1 MVGRPEYLKAEG
13 SNSEQPITNTDYRL
27 PDTERRSPM
36 KPSIHTPP
44 CDEIIVLKEKVAAL
58 EAWRSNTEVDLK
70 AIQDVISQ
78 VRLLMA
84 LSIGGGGLSILTLGV
99 TFVLLVT
106 GK

>member
-1 MVGRPEYLKAEG
+1 MKAAEHVG
-13 SNSEQPITNTDYRL
+13 T
-27 PDTERRSPM
+27 
-36 KPSIHTPP
+36 

-58 EAWRSNTEVDLK
+58 EAWRSNTEIDLK

-99 TFVLLVT
+99 TFVVLVMG